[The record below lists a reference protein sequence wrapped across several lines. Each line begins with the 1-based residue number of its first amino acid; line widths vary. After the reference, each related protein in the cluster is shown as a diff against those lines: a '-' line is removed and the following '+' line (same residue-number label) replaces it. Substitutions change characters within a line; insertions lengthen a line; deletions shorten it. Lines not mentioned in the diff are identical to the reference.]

1 MDRAMTV
8 VAHRRPHAP
17 PMASPFLEFDLTSEV
32 DRLHGE
38 TTWNTGQNA
47 RTLIKYDD
55 LRVVLMA
62 LKAGA
67 KIPAHK
73 ANGRISVQLLSGH
86 IRLNASERAFD
97 LLPGSLLALD
107 HRAPHDLEALEE
119 SAVLL
124 TIAWPGGRHESIA
137 DNDGPSQT

>member
-1 MDRAMTV
+1 MTA
-8 VAHRRPHAP
+8 VAHRRPHTP
-17 PMASPFLEFDLTSEV
+17 PLASPFLEFDLTLET

-62 LKAGA
+62 LAAGA

-73 ANGRISVQLLSGH
+73 TNGRITVQVLSGH

-107 HRAPHDLEALEE
+107 HRAPHDLEVLEE

-124 TIAWPGGRHESIA
+124 TIAWPGGRHESIN
-137 DNDGPSQT
+137 DNDGRSQT